1 MRKQTLVL
9 GALLLLPLASAA
21 AEPQCKHSQPRDLQ
35 LDMAGVKTVVFDIG
49 GNDLD
54 VSAAA
59 SPGNQVEGRACASHE
74 EALARLVLTQQRSG
88 DRLVVTAERQGK
100 SGGIF
105 LGNHY
110 AYMKLRASVPDDI
123 AVQLKVGS
131 GDATVT
137 GARSAR
143 IDTGSGDA
151 KANRIRGEL
160 AASLGSGD
168 LEASDIGSLD
178 LASVGSGDAV
188 IRNVGGASKVGSIGS
203 GDVSIRSTRGPVE
216 VGSVGS
222 GDLDLEDIGGSITVG
237 SIGAGDI
244 EVDGARG
251 DLTVRSA
258 GSGDVSHH
266 GVTGRVD
273 LPRKR

>member
-1 MRKQTLVL
+1 MRKHVLIL
-9 GALLLLPLASAA
+9 GALLLPLAAAA
-21 AEPQCKHSQPRDLQ
+21 AEPQCEHSQPRDLQ
-35 LDMAGVKTVVFDIG
+35 LDMTGVKTVVFDIG
-49 GNDLD
+49 ANDLD
-54 VSAAA
+54 VRAAA
-59 SPGNQVEGRACASHE
+59 KPGNRVEGRACASRE
-74 EALARLVLTQQRSG
+74 NDLSRLVLSQQRSG
-88 DRLVVTAERQGK
+88 DRLVVTAKREDRL
-100 SGGIF
+100 GGLF
-105 LGNHY
+105 TGSQY
-110 AYMKLRASVPDDI
+110 AYMKLQASVPDDI

-131 GDATVT
+131 GDASVE

-143 IDTGSGDA
+143 IDTGSGDVQ
-151 KANRIRGEL
+151 ANRIRGEL

-168 LEASDIGSLD
+168 LKADDIGSLD

-188 IRNVGGASKVGSIGS
+188 IRNVGGPSRIGSIGS

-237 SIGAGDI
+237 SIGSGDI

-251 DLTVRSA
+251 DLTVRSS
-258 GSGDVSHH
+258 GSGDVDPR